1 MAGKSQTLQCPMAL
15 LALTNYHEL
24 SDEAVV
30 TITAL
35 LLGIPMIHALYLQD
49 QRPEYAEK
57 DVWGDYCLNSSLHAA
72 ETRKT
77 THHSLASEIT
87 SIANGSGVPST
98 CDETKLPFRDDSS
111 RKRADLMT
119 LVGTVGCGIQLNLTL
134 NFRPNTRLIMDISLI
149 HVHEYNHKFKT
160 SSIRDAEQRKRCK

>member
-35 LLGIPMIHALYLQD
+35 LLGIPMTHALIALYLQE
-49 QRPEYAEK
+49 QQPEYADK

-72 ETRKT
+72 ETWKT
-77 THHSLASEIT
+77 THHS
-87 SIANGSGVPST
+87 
-98 CDETKLPFRDDSS
+98 
-111 RKRADLMT
+111 
-119 LVGTVGCGIQLNLTL
+119 
-134 NFRPNTRLIMDISLI
+134 
-149 HVHEYNHKFKT
+149 
-160 SSIRDAEQRKRCK
+160 